1 MWHHNGGFGNN
12 GQFQN
17 NFNQDGYPPS
27 PFAGQLIQG
36 QQYFPNQ
43 PNMTQYEEPNGES
56 FQPEVGLFNDRA
68 YMQNQFNS
76 QGPPQF
82 SPPPFNMQQA
92 VALPPRPPTQINA
105 RAAELKAEL
114 LKRREGRA
122 SSATP
127 PVLTNLAQA
136 TKQTTRE
143 NGSSSLRAS
152 PKTPITT
159 AEKLQQELNLNEL
172 ISQYSES
179 KPAAPTTVKQENVN
193 SNTSSIQRIPVHMG
207 TKLQAPT
214 LGSPTNATKQVNT
227 GSNTIEV
234 GKQIDNT
241 AKGKSLGN
249 RHTSNGS
256 VSEGEI
262 LEDIETNPRASTAA
276 TRAKPKEAQSG
287 SKVPKIDEPISRRPR
302 DERTDKP
309 LTRPSRDESPSHRP
323 PPANSKN
330 LVQRNRDDRCEDF
343 DTRVEKRTYQ
353 PDYRNERFQYPDSE
367 RPAYQ
372 RREMREE
379 DHRRPELR
387 PEHRPETSGQRREE
401 VINRPVREQK
411 PPTLEDLLPLNEDLR
426 EWLEITGYHNAPYRN
441 KILNRRRA
449 IAALD
454 AQRDQLLA
462 EIEADERGG
471 LPVVAGGQVP
481 PSSMLPPPIPN
492 KVGGRTESVGA
503 PSGDIASDPQR
514 DRVISNKRPYSDV
527 GDQRGEVNGGAK
539 IARTDDRGY
548 QPQRVKEEDVSD
560 YRRPRSGG
568 FDTSRRSPPFE
579 RRERDTS
586 RPRYE
591 SRGRSRERD
600 SSPGPGRRAFESGPP
615 ARGRGYDSVTFYD
628 GEEVERGRG
637 GYEHRGGY
645 RGRAYDPNYRG
656 RGRGRGRGDSRD
668 GRDGRDVNQNS
679 DVKMETGF
687 GSKIANGTPF
697 KDPKGFDRGGRGE
710 TRYFIVKSF
719 NEENVLRCIQDSV
732 WTTQIQNG
740 SIFKEAFETCKNV
753 ILVFSINKS
762 RAFQGYARMESL
774 PGSVKSPEWQS
785 AINWE
790 SAGAFRVRWLVICST
805 RFHRIGHLKNALNDN
820 LAVLIGKDGQEIE
833 ENCGAGLIELIDEEA
848 DLALGHGNRH
858 DDRMWDDHY

>member
-1 MWHHNGGFGNN
+1 MWHNNGGFGNN
-12 GQFQN
+12 GPFQN
-17 NFNQDGYPPS
+17 NFSQDGYPPS
-27 PFAGQLIQG
+27 PFAGQPIQG
-36 QQYFPNQ
+36 QQYFSQQ

-68 YMQNQFNS
+68 YTQNQFNS

-127 PVLTNLAQA
+127 PVLTNLAQV
-136 TKQTTRE
+136 TKQVSRE

-159 AEKLQQELNLNEL
+159 AEKLEQELNLNEL

-179 KPAAPTTVKQENVN
+179 KPAAATTVKQETVN
-193 SNTSSIQRIPVHMG
+193 SNTSSFQRIPAHMG
-207 TKLQAPT
+207 AKLQEPS
-214 LGSPTNATKQVNT
+214 LRSPPNTTKQVDT
-227 GSNTIEV
+227 GGNKTEV
-234 GKQIDNT
+234 GKHIDNT

-249 RHTSNGS
+249 RHISNGS

-262 LEDIETNPRASTAA
+262 LEDRETNSRASTAA
-276 TRAKPKEAQSG
+276 TRAKPKEAQSVA
-287 SKVPKIDEPISRRPR
+287 KTDEAISRRPR

-309 LTRPSRDESPSHRP
+309 YTRPSRDESPPRRFLL
-323 PPANSKN
+323 ANSNN
-330 LVQRNRDDRCEDF
+330 LVQRNRDDRREEVEL
-343 DTRVEKRTYQ
+343 RSEKRADR
-353 PDYRNERFQYPDSE
+353 PDYRNERVQYPDIE

-372 RREMREE
+372 RREVRTE
-379 DHRRPELR
+379 DQRRPGSR
-387 PEHRPETSGQRREE
+387 PEHRSETIEQRREE
-401 VINRPVREQK
+401 VVNRPVREPK

-462 EIEADERGG
+462 EMEADERGG
-471 LPVVAGGQVP
+471 LPAIAGGQMP
-481 PSSMLPPPIPN
+481 ASSMLPPPIPN
-492 KVGGRTESVGA
+492 KVGGRSESVTA
-503 PSGDIASDPQR
+503 PPGDIASDSQR
-514 DRVISNKRPYSDV
+514 DRVISNKRPYSDF
-527 GDQRGEVNGGAK
+527 GDQRGEANSAAK

-548 QPQRVKEEDVSD
+548 QSQRIKEEDGPD
-560 YRRPRSGG
+560 YRRPRSSG
-568 FDTSRRSPPFE
+568 FDTARRSPPFE
-579 RRERDTS
+579 RREKETS

-591 SRGRSRERD
+591 PRGRSRERD
-600 SSPGPGRRAFESGPP
+600 SSPGLGRRAFDSRPP

-628 GEEVERGRG
+628 GEEVERGPG
-637 GYEHRGGY
+637 GYEQRGGY

-668 GRDGRDVNQNS
+668 GRESRDFNQNS
-679 DVKMETGF
+679 DVRMENGF
-687 GSKIANGTPF
+687 GSKIANGKPF
-697 KDPKGFDRGGRGE
+697 KDPKGFDKGGRGE
-710 TRYFIVKSF
+710 TRYFIAKSF

-732 WTTQIQNG
+732 WTTQVQNG

-762 RAFQGYARMESL
+762 RAFQGYARMESV
-774 PGSVKSPEWQS
+774 PGSVEPPEWQN

-790 SAGAFRVRWLVICST
+790 SAGAFRIRWLVICST

-848 DLALGHGNRH
+848 NLALGQGNRH

>member
-1 MWHHNGGFGNN
+1 MWHNNGGFSNN
-12 GQFQN
+12 SQFQN
-17 NFNQDGYPPS
+17 SFNQDGYPPS
-27 PFAGQLIQG
+27 PFAGQPVQG
-36 QQYFPNQ
+36 QQYFPQQ
-43 PNMTQYEEPNGES
+43 PNMTQVEDSHGDS
-56 FQPEVGLFNDRA
+56 FQPGGGLFNDRA
-68 YMQNQFNS
+68 FMQNQFNS

-92 VALPPRPPTQINA
+92 VAPPPRPPTQINA

-114 LKRREGRA
+114 LKRREGRT

-136 TKQTTRE
+136 TKQATRE

-159 AEKLQQELNLNEL
+159 SEKLGQELNLNEL

-179 KPAAPTTVKQENVN
+179 KPAAPTAAKQELVN
-193 SNTSSIQRIPVHMG
+193 SNTSSIQKPPVHMEM
-207 TKLQAPT
+207 KSQVHS
-214 LGSPTNATKQVNT
+214 LGSPMNTTKQVNP
-227 GSNTIEV
+227 G
-234 GKQIDNT
+234 DNT
-241 AKGKSLGN
+241 TEVVKQFDENARGKSLGK

-262 LEDIETNPRASTAA
+262 LEDRETNVKATTTA
-276 TRAKPKEAQSG
+276 TRAKPREAQSG
-287 SKVPKIDEPISRRPR
+287 ADVPKIAEAVSRSTR
-302 DERTDKP
+302 DERIDRP
-309 LTRPSRDESPSHRP
+309 FTRPSRDESPFRR
-323 PPANSKN
+323 PPANSTS
-330 LVQRNRDDRCEDF
+330 LVQRNRDDRREDF
-343 DTRVEKRTYQ
+343 DTQVEKRTYQ
-353 PDYRNERFQYPDSE
+353 PDYRNERNQYADSE

-372 RREMREE
+372 RQEMREE
-379 DHRRPELR
+379 DHRRPNLR
-387 PEHRPETSGQRREE
+387 PDTIEPKREE
-401 VINRPVREQK
+401 VINNPFREQK
-411 PPTLEDLLPLNEDLR
+411 PPTLEDLLPLNRDLR
-426 EWLEITGYHNAPYRN
+426 EWLEITGYHNTYYRN

-454 AQRDQLLA
+454 AQRDRLLA
-462 EIEADERGG
+462 EMEADERGG
-471 LPVVAGGQVP
+471 VPAIAGGQVP
-481 PSSMLPPPIPN
+481 PSPMLPPPIPN
-492 KVGGRTESVGA
+492 KVGSRSEAVAA
-503 PSGDIASDPQR
+503 PFGDVPSALQL
-514 DRVISNKRPYSDV
+514 DRVMSNKRPYSDV
-527 GDQRGEVNGGAK
+527 GDQRSEVNGGAK

-548 QPQRVKEEDVSD
+548 QPQRIKEEDRSD
-560 YRRPRSGG
+560 YHRPRSSG

-591 SRGRSRERD
+591 SRGRSRERE
-600 SSPGPGRRAFESGPP
+600 SSPGPSHRVFESRPP

-637 GYEHRGGY
+637 AYEHRGGY
-645 RGRAYDPNYRG
+645 KGRAYDPNYRG

-668 GRDGRDVNQNS
+668 GRDGRDVNLNS
-679 DVKMETGF
+679 DVKMESGF
-687 GSKIANGTPF
+687 GSKIANGKPF

-732 WTTQIQNG
+732 WTTQVQNG

-762 RAFQGYARMESL
+762 RAFQGYARMESP
-774 PGSVKSPEWQS
+774 PGSVESPEWQS

-833 ENCGAGLIELIDEEA
+833 ENCGARLIELIDEEA
-848 DLALGHGNRH
+848 NLALGEGDRY
-858 DDRMWDDHY
+858 DDRMLDDYY